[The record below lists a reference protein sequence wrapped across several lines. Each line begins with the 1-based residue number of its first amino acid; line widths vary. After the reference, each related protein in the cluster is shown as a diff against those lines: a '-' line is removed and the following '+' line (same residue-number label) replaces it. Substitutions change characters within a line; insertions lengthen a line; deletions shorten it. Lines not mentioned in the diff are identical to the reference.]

1 VEDKKVT
8 TVADE
13 VIAIFAD
20 KGRSAYFG
28 EDVSQLEHALQAAY
42 LARQERASDALIVA
56 ALLHDIG
63 HLVEEIPEDIGD
75 LGIDA
80 KHEERGYIWLAARFD
95 KEVVEPAF
103 LHVSAKRYLC
113 ATDATYMGNLSAASV
128 QSLELQG
135 GPMTS
140 AEVKAFESNDYYRE
154 AVALRHWDDKA
165 KIVNL
170 ETPSLE
176 SYRGMINAK
185 ASRRPLG

>member
-1 VEDKKVT
+1 VT

-13 VIAIFAD
+13 VMAIFAD

-80 KHEERGYIWLAARFD
+80 KHEERGQVWLAARFD

-113 ATDATYMGNLSAASV
+113 ATDPTYMAKLSAASL

-140 AEVKAFESNDYYRE
+140 AEVKVFESNDYYRE

-176 SYRGMINAK
+176 SYRVMINAK